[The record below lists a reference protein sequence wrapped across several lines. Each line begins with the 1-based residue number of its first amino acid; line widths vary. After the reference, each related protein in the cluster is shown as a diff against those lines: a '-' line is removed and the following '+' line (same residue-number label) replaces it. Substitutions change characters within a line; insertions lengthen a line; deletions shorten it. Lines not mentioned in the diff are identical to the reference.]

1 MTEAAKLVYP
11 YVTLGDTS
19 SVEPFWLKEDLLG
32 KIQKVVPRKKG
43 TGNVPADV
51 LTGIREEIDHNA
63 NVKLLIDA
71 CVRCGACLNACPT
84 YLSTQ
89 DVRNSPTGRAE
100 LVRRALRAETA
111 YGKLFGKWARAEKL
125 TDEGVRRL
133 ATFYHQCLECRR
145 CAEICP
151 FGLDQADLTR
161 SVRKVLYDRA
171 GIISRYVG
179 TVIEASE
186 RTGNNLGLP
195 APAIKATIEFVL
207 DEIKEEKG
215 IEIHPKVDENAYAML
230 VPPSADFF
238 LNLETLKGYI
248 TFFHLAGLDYTFTTE
263 HAELGNFGLF
273 NHEEHLHAIGDHIVE
288 VARKLDVK
296 LVVAGE
302 CGHGWRAFKQYVI
315 PRLRE
320 NGFEAVHVFHLVID
334 AIKNHTVTLD
344 PNLNGETKYVYQD
357 PCNYARAADLVD
369 EPRFVL
375 AHVTKN
381 HQDSPHSRERTWCCG
396 GGAGMLTDELM
407 PLRLAYGRL
416 WYDDARSIGGQHI
429 IRPCAICKA
438 QLNAVLPRFNKET
451 KDKVTY
457 SGMMDL
463 VYRALVPPTT
473 ATAPVASAP
482 VAAVAPAH

>member
-19 SVEPFWLKEDLLG
+19 GVPPFWLKPEMLAKLD
-32 KIQKVVPRKKG
+32 KVIPRPKG
-43 TGNVPADV
+43 TGNMPADV
-51 LTGIREEIDHNA
+51 LAGIKGEIETNA
-63 NVKLLIDA
+63 NLKLLVEA

-84 YLSTQ
+84 YLATQ
-89 DVRNSPTGRAE
+89 DVRNSPVGRAE
-100 LVRRALRAETA
+100 LVRRALRAETLS
-111 YGKLFGKWARAEKL
+111 GKVFGSWIRAEKL
-125 TDEGVRRL
+125 DEEGVRRM

-145 CAEICP
+145 CGEICP

-161 SVRKVLYDRA
+161 SVRKVLCDRA
-171 GIISRYVG
+171 GIMSRYVG
-179 TVIEASE
+179 TVIEAAE
-186 RTGNNLGLP
+186 RTGNNLSLP
-195 APAIKATIEFVL
+195 PPAIKSTIEFTL

-215 IEIHPKVDENAYAML
+215 VEIHPKIDEAAYAML

-248 TFFHLAGLDYTFTTE
+248 LFLHLAGLDYTFTTA

-273 NHEEHLHAIGDHIVE
+273 SHDKHLHAIGDHIVE

-296 LVVAGE
+296 LVIAGE

-334 AIKNHTVTLD
+334 AIKNHTVTVD
-344 PNLNGETKYVYQD
+344 PGLNGATRYVYQD

-369 EPRFVL
+369 EPRFIL
-375 AHVTKN
+375 SHVTKD

-416 WYDDARSIGGQHI
+416 WYDDARSVGGEHI
-429 IRPCAICKA
+429 VRPCAICKA
-438 QLNAVLPRFNKET
+438 QLNACLPHFNKET
-451 KDKVTY
+451 KGKVAY

-463 VYRALVPPTT
+463 VYKALVPPSKP
-473 ATAPVASAP
+473 AAAPSA
-482 VAAVAPAH
+482 

>member
-1 MTEAAKLVYP
+1 MTEAAKHTFP
-11 YVTLGDTS
+11 YVTLGDTES
-19 SVEPFWLKEDLLG
+19 LAPFWLNEELRG
-32 KIQKVVPRKKG
+32 KIEKVVPRRKG
-43 TGNVPADV
+43 TGPIATDV
-51 LTGIREEIDHNA
+51 VNGLRESAERNA
-63 NVKLLIDA
+63 NVKLTLEA
-71 CVRCGACLNACPT
+71 CVHCGACLNACPT
-84 YLSTQ
+84 YLATQ
-89 DVRNSPTGRAE
+89 DIRNSPVGRADM
-100 LVRRALRAETA
+100 VRRALNAETLL
-111 YGKLFGKWARAEKL
+111 GRVFGKWARAEKL
-125 TDEGVRRL
+125 DEAGVKRM

-145 CAEICP
+145 CGEICP
-151 FGLDQADLTR
+151 FGLDQADVTR
-161 SVRKVLYDRA
+161 AVRMVLYDS

-195 APAIKATIEFVL
+195 APAIRATIDFVL

-215 IEIHPKVDENAYAML
+215 IEIHPKIDQRAYAML

-273 NHEEHLHAIGDHIVE
+273 NHEKHLAAIGNHIVE

-334 AIKNHTVTLD
+334 AIKKGAVTLD
-344 PNLNGETKYVYQD
+344 PEQNGATRYVYQD
-357 PCNYARAADLVD
+357 PCNYARGADLID
-369 EPRFVL
+369 EPRFIL
-375 AHVTKN
+375 ARVTKD

-396 GGAGMLTDELM
+396 GGAGMLTDEMM

-416 WYDDARSIGGQHI
+416 WYDDARSVGGQHVV
-429 IRPCAICKA
+429 RPCAICKA
-438 QLNAVLPRFNKET
+438 QLNAVLPKFNKET
-451 KDKVTY
+451 KDKMTY

-463 VYRALVPPTT
+463 VYKALVPP
-473 ATAPVASAP
+473 ASAL
-482 VAAVAPAH
+482 AVKTA